1 MAFIRMVSCGIR
13 QGKSRLVSDSSRAG
27 AWGREQVLGV
37 GAAAGRELSSKKNG
51 SVADKKLCL
60 SA

>member
-27 AWGREQVLGV
+27 AWEREQVLGG

-51 SVADKKLCL
+51 RSCQ
-60 SA
+60 